1 MLTAALA
8 PALPRAIRGVVR
20 AVLLVLL
27 LHRFRVPCPWAIGGV
42 ATRAVP
48 LVVHHDF
55 SAFIGPGGFII
66 IATGGSHAAIIAGF
80 IGIAAAAVIVALL
93 AAFIA

>member
-8 PALPRAIRGVVR
+8 PLPRAIRGVVR

-27 LHRFRVPCPWAIGGV
+27 LQLFRVPCPWAIGGV
-42 ATRAVP
+42 ATRAVL

-66 IATGGSHAAIIAGF
+66 PATGGTAAIIAGL
-80 IGIAAAAVIVALL
+80 IGIVAALQPCVKA
-93 AAFIA
+93 